1 MNVLEIYC
9 GYAWWFEAA
18 DDIELAKLRQ
28 VAASK
33 KNGSDRWHEGRAYFM
48 GGDPSTFNLRR
59 GTFDEVRV
67 IPPVSAAKRRAFEKC
82 ARAWLKPGGVLAYGT
97 TQGMEKTRLSQIW
110 AAGAPEAL
118 VEPLARCENIP
129 ESSIHSVLP
138 AMGSLGLL

>member
-1 MNVLEIYC
+1 MNVLEVYC
-9 GYAWWFEAA
+9 AHAWWFAAA
-18 DDIELAKLRQ
+18 DENELAELRQ

-33 KNGSDRWHEGRAYFM
+33 KNGSNRWHDGRAYFM

-97 TQGMEKTRLSQIW
+97 AQGKERTRFTQLI
-110 AAGAPEAL
+110 AAGSPEAF
-118 VEPLARCENIP
+118 VEPLPRCENIA
-129 ESSIHSVLP
+129 ETAIHSVLP
-138 AMGSLGLL
+138 AIGSIGFL